1 MIGIGNKMFLGVLI
15 AYVLEYQEKQVEL
28 RWRHLLA
35 SSWKGFS
42 TLVL

>member
-1 MIGIGNKMFLGVLI
+1 MTKVGG
-15 AYVLEYQEKQVEL
+15 YHEKQVLE
-28 RWRHLLA
+28 RVSALLA